1 MKVVGIVAVS
11 DNNVMGDSK
20 TNAIPWK
27 IKGEQTFF
35 KDTTWGCPIIMGRK
49 TWDSI
54 PKKFRPLVGR
64 INIVLSKTI
73 LNNDGYFHFSNLK
86 EAIDWTIKEN
96 CPNIFIIGGG
106 EIYNTTF
113 DLVDRIFLTRVTS
126 ENEIVCDTFLKMDRL
141 DQYFKQLDECRVQEI
156 IGHDTTT
163 GWQVEKEYSFQFQI
177 FDRV

>member
-1 MKVVGIVAVS
+1 
-11 DNNVMGDSK
+11 
-20 TNAIPWK
+20 
-27 IKGEQTFF
+27 
-35 KDTTWGCPIIMGRK
+35 MGRK

-156 IGHDTTT
+156 IGHGTTT